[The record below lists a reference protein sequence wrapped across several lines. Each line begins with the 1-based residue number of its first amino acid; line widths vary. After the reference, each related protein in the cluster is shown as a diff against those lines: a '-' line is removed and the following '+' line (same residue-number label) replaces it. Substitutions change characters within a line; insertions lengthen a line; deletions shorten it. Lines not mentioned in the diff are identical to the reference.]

1 MKILSIKKATPMST
15 GIIVTCDRYT
25 AEDTTRDGIED
36 VSMTGRIKE
45 VQTVVSPSEQC
56 VNRGIKVG
64 DLVALTYEKY
74 KKVKNERKA
83 NFGIDEEFTK
93 QVYYEMPVMVLD
105 GREHMLVDISD
116 IELKIDDYEYVEF
129 NESLIK

>member
-1 MKILSIKKATPMST
+1 MKILSLKKVTPMFT
-15 GIIVTCDRYT
+15 GVIVTCDRYT
-25 AEDTTRDGIED
+25 VEDTTTDGIED

-56 VNRGIKVG
+56 VNRGIKEG

-83 NFGIDEEFTK
+83 NFGIDEEFNK
-93 QVYYEMPVMVLD
+93 QVYYEMPVMLLD
-105 GREHMLVDISD
+105 GREHMLIDISD
-116 IELKIDDYEYVEF
+116 IELKIDEYEYVEF
-129 NESLIK
+129 NEILIK

>member
-1 MKILSIKKATPMST
+1 MKILSLKKVTPMFT
-15 GIIVTCDRYT
+15 GVIVTCDRYT
-25 AEDTTRDGIED
+25 VEETTTDGIED

-74 KKVKNERKA
+74 KKVEKTSN
-83 NFGIDEEFTK
+83 NDFGISDIVKSKT
-93 QVYYEMPVMVLD
+93 YYEMPVMVLD
-105 GREHMLVDISD
+105 GREHMLIDVSD

>member
-1 MKILSIKKATPMST
+1 MKILSIKKVTPMFT
-15 GIIVTCDRYT
+15 GVIVTCDRYT
-25 AEDTTRDGIED
+25 VEETTTDGIED

-56 VNRGIKVG
+56 VNRGIKVD

-93 QVYYEMPVMVLD
+93 QVYYEMPVMILD

-116 IELKIDDYEYVEF
+116 IELKIDEFEYVDF
-129 NESLIK
+129 NPELIK

>member
-15 GIIVTCDRYT
+15 GVIVTCDRYT

-45 VQTVVSPSEQC
+45 IQTVVSPSKGC
-56 VNRGIKVG
+56 IDRGITEG
-64 DLVALTYEKY
+64 TLVALSYENY
-74 KKVKNERKA
+74 KKTKNVKKHDFE
-83 NFGIDEEFTK
+83 IDEEYSK
-93 QVYYEMPVMVLD
+93 RIYYEMPVMMYN
-105 GREHMLVDISD
+105 GGEHMLVDLSD

>member
-1 MKILSIKKATPMST
+1 MKILSLKKVTPMFT
-15 GIIVTCDRYT
+15 GVIITCDRYT
-25 AEDTTRDGIED
+25 VEETTTDGIED

-45 VQTVVSPSEQC
+45 VQTIVSPSEQC

-74 KKVKNERKA
+74 KKSKNVRNA
-83 NFGIDEEFTK
+83 SFGIDEDYSK

>member
-1 MKILSIKKATPMST
+1 MKILSLKKVTPMFT
-15 GIIVTCDRYT
+15 GVIVTCDRYT
-25 AEDTTRDGIED
+25 VEETTTDGIED

-45 VQTVVSPSEQC
+45 VQTIVSPSEQC

-105 GREHMLVDISD
+105 GREHMLVDLSD

-129 NESLIK
+129 NEGLIK

>member
-15 GIIVTCDRYT
+15 GVIVTCDRYT
-25 AEDTTRDGIED
+25 IEETTTDGIED

-45 VQTVVSPSEQC
+45 VQTIVSPSKSCIE
-56 VNRGIKVG
+56 RGITEG
-64 DLVALTYEKY
+64 LLVALSYENY
-74 KKVKNERKA
+74 KKVKNVKKN
-83 NFGIDEEFTK
+83 NFGIDEEYDK

>member
-1 MKILSIKKATPMST
+1 MKILSLKKVTPMFT
-15 GIIVTCDRYT
+15 GVIVTCDRYT
-25 AEDTTRDGIED
+25 VEETTTDGIED

-74 KKVKNERKA
+74 KKVEKTSNNDFEISDIVKSK
-83 NFGIDEEFTK
+83 T
-93 QVYYEMPVMVLD
+93 YYEMPVMVLD

-116 IELKIDDYEYVEF
+116 IELKIDDYEYVDF
-129 NESLIK
+129 NPELIK

>member
-1 MKILSIKKATPMST
+1 MKILSLKKVTPMFT
-15 GIIVTCDRYT
+15 GVIVTCDRYT
-25 AEDTTRDGIED
+25 VEETTTDGIED

-56 VNRGIKVG
+56 INRGIKVG

-74 KKVKNERKA
+74 KKVEKTSNNDFEISDIVKSK
-83 NFGIDEEFTK
+83 T
-93 QVYYEMPVMVLD
+93 YYEMPVMVLD

-116 IELKIDDYEYVEF
+116 IELKIDDYEYVDF
-129 NESLIK
+129 NPELIK